1 MTPEHEKQRKQINGE
16 QGAYLTWLS
25 LAFPVYFKRSTVHLG
40 LKIKEGQLM
49 NICPHF
55 KKHTRKAIFMC
66 GNLLPSLYLPF

>member
-1 MTPEHEKQRKQINGE
+1 MKNKESKLMGG

-55 KKHTRKAIFMC
+55 KKHTRKATFMC
-66 GNLLPSLYLPF
+66 GNLLLSLYLPF